1 MDFIDQLQALASK
14 VQKAKDLVQTEEAT
28 KNAFV
33 LPFIHALGYDVFNP
47 TEVVPE
53 FTADVGIKKG
63 EKVDYAIF
71 LDGKPIILFECKK
84 CGGKLDFSCASQLY
98 RYFSVTEARI
108 GILTDGVIYQFFTD
122 LEEPNKMDEKPY
134 MEINILDIQEPLVP
148 ELKKLTKS
156 AFNLEA
162 TLNSASELKYTKEIR
177 RILGE
182 EFNTPSE
189 ELVRFFIPKIYA
201 GKVTQRVREQ
211 FTDIVKRAL
220 HQFVADR
227 INERLKTALAGDEP
241 ADAKEQ
247 VDPLASGVASSDGDD
262 GIVTTEEELEG
273 FHIVKSILREVVD
286 LERVSARDTMSYF
299 GVLLDDNN
307 RKPICRLHF
316 NRSQKYLGLFDVH
329 KNEERVA
336 IDSLND
342 IYKCADRIKATVA
355 FYLSP
360 DSVQTATEPSGA
372 THAESIL
379 PA

>member
-1 MDFIDQLQALASK
+1 MDFIDQLHALASR

-47 TEVVPE
+47 TEVIPE

-122 LEEPNKMDEKPY
+122 LEEPNKMDAKPF
-134 MEINILDIQEPLVP
+134 MEFNILDIQEALVP
-148 ELKKLTKS
+148 ELKKMTKAS
-156 AFNLEA
+156 FNLEA
-162 TLNSASELKYTKEIR
+162 TLNAASELKYTKEIR

-182 EFNTPSE
+182 EFTAPSE
-189 ELVRFFIPKIYA
+189 EFVRFFIPKIYA

-227 INERLKTALAGDEP
+227 INDRIKTALTGEDGSSQSEQIEQPMAATAAEP
-241 ADAKEQ
+241 EDS
-247 VDPLASGVASSDGDD
+247 VVTSG
-262 GIVTTEEELEG
+262 EEMEA
-273 FHIVKSILREVVD
+273 FYIVKSILREVID
-286 LERVSARDTMSYF
+286 PQRVAPRDTMSYF
-299 GVLLDDNN
+299 GILLDDNN

-316 NRSQKYLGLFDVH
+316 NRSQKYIGLFNMQ

-336 IDSLND
+336 IDTLND
-342 IYKCADRIKATVA
+342 IYKYSERIKGMVMFYENPVA
-355 FYLSP
+355 DGAS
-360 DSVQTATEPSGA
+360 DSTEPQPEPS
-372 THAESIL
+372 TAEL
-379 PA
+379 QA